1 MKSPVR
7 AYVVTENKFDKEL
20 LESLLARRF
29 GKGARE
35 IYVYSADSKQ
45 SAWSAAASLLSR
57 TGLPTALFVDADT
70 IDHDLT
76 VEQQSELE
84 YIIGDGWPRPMWLV
98 VLAKPEVEAVFFSD
112 RGLLERVTGK
122 KVSELD
128 IARAALGPRAA
139 LLKLLPKSRS
149 GHGAKQLVKKLS
161 ESDFE
166 TIISSE
172 AFCPLIEFIQRM
184 LALKNPPRGI
194 QRTGEDSPFFP

>member
-1 MKSPVR
+1 MKSPR
-7 AYVVTENKFDKEL
+7 AYVVTENQFDKEL
-20 LESLLARRF
+20 IQSLLARRF

-35 IYVYSADSKQ
+35 IHFYSANNKQ
-45 SAWSAAASLLSR
+45 SAWSAAASLLSSR
-57 TGLPTALFVDADT
+57 GLPTALIVDADT

-84 YIIGDGWPRPMWLV
+84 YIIGDGWPKPMWLV

-122 KVSELD
+122 KISELD

-149 GHGAKQLVKKLS
+149 GHGAKQLVKTLS

-166 TIISSE
+166 TLISSE
-172 AFCPLIEFIQRM
+172 VFRPLMEFIQRM
-184 LALKNPPRGI
+184 LALENPPQGI
-194 QRTGEDSPFFP
+194 QRTGQDSRFFFP

>member
-1 MKSPVR
+1 MKSLVR
-7 AYVVTENKFDKEL
+7 AYVVTENEFDQEL
-20 LESLLARRF
+20 IQALLTRRF
-29 GKGARE
+29 GKSARE
-35 IYVYSADSKQ
+35 IHVRAADNKQ
-45 SAWSAAASLLSR
+45 DAWTVVDSLLSNR
-57 TGLPTALFVDADT
+57 RGPTALIVDADT

-76 VEQQSELE
+76 LEQQTELE
-84 YIIGDGWPRPMWLV
+84 SLFGTSARRHLWLV

-139 LLKLLPKSRS
+139 LLKLLPKPRS

-166 TIISSE
+166 KIISSE
-172 AFCPLIEFIQRM
+172 AFHPLIEFIQRW
-184 LALKNPPRGI
+184 LAADNQHSGSHPTSARNL
-194 QRTGEDSPFFP
+194 SP

>member
-1 MKSPVR
+1 MKALVR
-7 AYVVTENKFDKEL
+7 AYVVTENEFDQEL
-20 LESLLARRF
+20 IQALLTRRF
-29 GKGARE
+29 GKSARE
-35 IYVYSADSKQ
+35 IHVRATDNKQRAWTTAD
-45 SAWSAAASLLSR
+45 ALLSNR
-57 TGLPTALFVDADT
+57 RGPTALIVDADT

-76 VEQQSELE
+76 LEQQTELE
-84 YIIGDGWPRPMWLV
+84 TMFGTSARRSMWLV

-139 LLKLLPKSRS
+139 LLKLLPKPRS

-172 AFCPLIEFIQRM
+172 AFRPLVEFIQRW
-184 LALKNPPRGI
+184 LTPSPQPSGPPPTSARNL
-194 QRTGEDSPFFP
+194 SP

>member
-7 AYVVTENKFDKEL
+7 AYVVTENEFDQELIQEL
-20 LESLLARRF
+20 LTRRF
-29 GKGARE
+29 GKSARE
-35 IYVYSADSKQ
+35 IHVRAADNKQ
-45 SAWSAAASLLSR
+45 DAWTVVDSLLSNR
-57 TGLPTALFVDADT
+57 RGPTALIVDADT

-76 VEQQSELE
+76 LEQQTELE
-84 YIIGDGWPRPMWLV
+84 SLFGTSARRHLWLV

-139 LLKLLPKSRS
+139 LLKLLPKPRS

-161 ESDFE
+161 DSDFE
-166 TIISSE
+166 RIISSE
-172 AFCPLIEFIQRM
+172 AFHPLIEFIQRW
-184 LALKNPPRGI
+184 LAADNQHSGSHPTSARNL
-194 QRTGEDSPFFP
+194 SP